1 MLETGHLQSIFQAAL
16 QAVDPYRL
24 MMRHVSLDEGRL
36 TVAAGGEQHELDLD
50 SFNRV
55 IVLGAGKASARM
67 ALALEDILGAR
78 ISAGL
83 LSVKYGHGEL
93 LQWVEV
99 VEAGH
104 PVPDAQGEDTARRIA
119 QLAESADEQTLV
131 FNLVSGGGSALLPLP
146 AEGLTLAEKQEMT
159 GLLLASG
166 ADIHEINCVRK
177 HLSRVKGGRL
187 LRLMA
192 PARSL
197 NFILSDV
204 LGDRLDTIAS
214 GLTSADASTF
224 ADALGVIDKCGL
236 RGKAPAAVLHILEEG
251 AAGHLE
257 ETLKADDP
265 AALLGTNIILG
276 GNRTAVL
283 AACEH
288 ARGLGYNTAALTA
301 SMAGEAREVAKVLY
315 GIARDVRGGG
325 LLVNAPACI
334 VAGGETTVTL
344 KGAGKG
350 GRNQE
355 LALAFLAELA
365 RDERQGQG
373 IHFLSASTDG
383 TDGPTDAAGA
393 FASAE
398 VLALA
403 DAAGL
408 SIAASL
414 ADNNSYRFFD
424 AIGQLFKTG
433 PTMTNVCDLQLTI
446 IS

>member
-1 MLETGHLQSIFQAAL
+1 MIETGHLKSIFRAAL
-16 QAVDPYRL
+16 AAVDTYQL
-24 MMRHVSLDEGRL
+24 MVRHVSLDGSRL
-36 TVAAGGEQHELDLD
+36 TVIAGTERHEVDLG

-55 IVLGAGKASARM
+55 IVLGAGKASGRM
-67 ALALEDILGAR
+67 ARALEDILGER

-83 LSVKYGHGEL
+83 VSVKDGHGEPL
-93 LQWVEV
+93 KRIEQ

-104 PVPDAQGEDTARRIA
+104 PVPDARGEEAARRIA
-119 QLAESADEQTLV
+119 ELAQAADAQTLV
-131 FNLVSGGGSALLPLP
+131 LNLISGGGSALLPLP
-146 AEGLTLAEKQEMT
+146 ADGLTLAEKQEMT

-166 ADIHEINCVRK
+166 ADIQEINCVRK
-177 HLSRVKGGRL
+177 HLSRLKGGRL
-187 LRLMA
+187 LRLLA
-192 PARSL
+192 PARSFNL
-197 NFILSDV
+197 ILSDV

-214 GLTSADASTF
+214 GLTSADATTF
-224 ADALGVIDKCGL
+224 ADALGVIDRYGL
-236 RGKAPAAVLHILEEG
+236 RGKAPAAALRILEAG
-251 AAGHLE
+251 AAGRLD
-257 ETLKADDP
+257 ETLKPGDP
-265 AALLGTNIILG
+265 AAQFATNVILA
-276 GNRTAVL
+276 GNRTAVA
-283 AACEH
+283 AACAH
-288 ARGLGYNTAALTA
+288 ARGLGYNTVALTA

-315 GIARDVRGGG
+315 GIARDVRNGG
-325 LLVNAPACI
+325 LLVKTPACV

-365 RDERQGQG
+365 RDEYRGQG

-398 VLALA
+398 VLAQA

-414 ADNNSYRFFD
+414 VVNDSYRFFD
-424 AIGQLFKTG
+424 SIGQLFKTG
-433 PTMTNVCDLQLTI
+433 PTMTNVCDLQLTL